1 MGFPSD
7 LYGFTTLRNIHN
19 FMQSE
24 EQTKQV
30 KILLHPFLRYL
41 YKKVQVLPIRRL
53 PLLSM
58 LKYSVFILCTT

>member
-1 MGFPSD
+1 
-7 LYGFTTLRNIHN
+7 
-19 FMQSE
+19 MQSE

-30 KILLHPFLRYL
+30 KILLHQFLRYL

>member
-30 KILLHPFLRYL
+30 KILLHQFLRYL